1 MIRRVSPALRRLLPG
16 LIYLVVTYMLV
27 EGTTQYLESLNP
39 PLIAAWPIRPGRAI
53 LILASVSWGIGRVSA
68 YHPAYQRDYGNWL
81 ASTPWTLRKPLPLGP
96 VALAWEDGAFMA
108 TVILLGATLPEPR
121 AMQFLLAFLFANL
134 LTLLPVIWP
143 ASWPI
148 GSTTAFGLGLLVR
161 WIHRPIA
168 ALAVA
173 TLVYLLAYEGVRR
186 SLEKFPWPNG
196 APPRQRG
203 DSEEEDNV
211 PGPILCGWPYDRL
224 LGEVRDLRPT
234 SPLRALIGC
243 MLFSWW
249 IDCLAV
255 LLTEPRRQSIFL
267 GLASLVA
274 LAAPLLRV
282 VAYIQ
287 GYGSPLSIWGRIRTF
302 RWIIPGYDRI
312 FIAPLCSLAAGP
324 ATFLLLKGL
333 RAPLDVR
340 LSAAYGMVILVAIL
354 TPPNLRR
361 WRLTGDHRLLPS
373 ISEKN
378 ELFIKVG

>member
-1 MIRRVSPALRRLLPG
+1 MSRRLPPALRRLLLG
-16 LIYLVVTYMLV
+16 LLWLVATYLLL
-27 EGTTQYLESLNP
+27 EGPTRYLESLNP

-68 YHPAYQRDYGNWL
+68 FHPAYQRDYGNWL
-81 ASTPWTLRKPLPLGP
+81 ASTPWTHRKPLPLGP
-96 VALAWEDGAFMA
+96 VHLAWEDGAFMA
-108 TVILLGATLPEPR
+108 TVILLSATLPEPR
-121 AMQFLLAFLFANL
+121 AMPFLLAFLFANL

-148 GSTTAFGLGLLVR
+148 GSTAAFGLGLLVR
-161 WIHRPIA
+161 WFDRPIA

-173 TLVYLLAYEGVRR
+173 TLVYLLAYEGLRR
-186 SLEKFPWPNG
+186 SLEKLPWPNDES
-196 APPRQRG
+196 PRHRG
-203 DSEEEDNV
+203 DSEEEDNT
-211 PGPILCGWPYDRL
+211 PGPIVCGWPYDRL
-224 LGEVRDLRPT
+224 LGEVRDLLPT

-249 IDCLAV
+249 VDCLAV
-255 LLTEPRRQSIFL
+255 RFTEPRRQSIFL
-267 GLASLVA
+267 GLVSLIA
-274 LAAPLLRV
+274 LAAPALRV

-287 GYGSPLSIWGRIRTF
+287 GYGPPLSIWGRLRTF

-324 ATFLLLKGL
+324 ATFLLLTGL
-333 RAPLDVR
+333 QAPLDVR

-354 TPPNLRR
+354 TPPSLRR
-361 WRLTGDHRLLPS
+361 WRLTGGHRLLPA